1 MIGRNTIFISISNT
15 IVREGVKKNWEKAVR
30 LTTWVEPP
38 PPKRSGKCEKFW
50 IWVLTLVYDHIWLI
64 TNFTPKDIFRF
75 LVNNI
80 LIPHQC
86 PEYKCNQCGRTFN
99 QRGNLIIH
107 IWEYT
112 TLKSFS
118 NVTSVNMKDFWQLFR
133 WHLKLDKNKVL
144 NNYPVYYFS
153 QPRITWKT
161 TKQIVRP

>member
-1 MIGRNTIFISISNT
+1 M
-15 IVREGVKKNWEKAVR
+15 KKMAKHENVPLVSYSEALCPPSPEAVR
-30 LTTWVEPP
+30 KMWKILNLSFDFGLWSYMTYNEFY
-38 PPKRSGKCEKFW
+38 PPK
-50 IWVLTLVYDHIWLI
+50 
-64 TNFTPKDIFRF
+64 NIFRF